1 MGKKKTLIEIKD
13 LLSVRVKNL
22 YSDVFF
28 AEHNTIG
35 ENEFLCI
42 VIDIYDDDQEG
53 QIYDVVPLEHALMRG
68 EKLFITREE
77 FVIKKLS

>member
-1 MGKKKTLIEIKD
+1 MKD

-28 AEHNTIG
+28 AEHDLIT

-42 VIDIYDDDQEG
+42 VIDIYDDEEEG
-53 QIYDVVPLEHALMRG
+53 EIYDVIPLEYSLMKG
-68 EKLFITREE
+68 EKLYITREE
-77 FVIKKLS
+77 FIIKKLS

>member
-1 MGKKKTLIEIKD
+1 MKD

-28 AEHNTIG
+28 AEHDSIT

-42 VIDIYDDDQEG
+42 VIDIYDDEEEG
-53 QIYDVVPLEHALMRG
+53 EIYDVIPLEYSLMKG
-68 EKLFITREE
+68 EKLYITREE
-77 FVIKKLS
+77 FIIKKLS

>member
-1 MGKKKTLIEIKD
+1 MGKKKTVIEMKD

-28 AEHNTIG
+28 AEHDSIT

-42 VIDIYDDDQEG
+42 VIDIYDDEEEG
-53 QIYDVVPLEHALMRG
+53 EIYDVIPLEYSLMKG
-68 EKLFITREE
+68 EKLYITREE
-77 FVIKKLS
+77 FIIKKLS

>member
-1 MGKKKTLIEIKD
+1 MIEMKD

-28 AEHNTIG
+28 AEHDSIT

-42 VIDIYDDDQEG
+42 VIDIYDDEEEG
-53 QIYDVVPLEHALMRG
+53 EIYDVIPLEYSLMKG
-68 EKLFITREE
+68 EKLYITREE
-77 FVIKKLS
+77 FIIKKLS